1 MRGDRMLTYKIDVLA
16 ELKKKGINTNKM
28 RLEKLLSESAIQRLR
43 KNASINCESIDKIC
57 KMLDC
62 QPGEIL
68 EYIPDGQ

>member
-1 MRGDRMLTYKIDVLA
+1 MLTYKIDVLA

-43 KNASINCESIDKIC
+43 KNASINWESIDKIC